1 MPHALWRRRRE
12 VSSAGSLAA
21 SFLEQLRMRAFARC
35 ASLNTGKT
43 MVSED
48 VRFVRCGA
56 DGETEVLHVLCSKR
70 SRGDKH
76 CVAEAEV

>member
-1 MPHALWRRRRE
+1 
-12 VSSAGSLAA
+12 
-21 SFLEQLRMRAFARC
+21 MRAFARC

-56 DGETEVLHVLCSKR
+56 DGETEVLYMLCSKR

-76 CVAEAEV
+76 YVAKAAV